1 MESESCYYH
10 LNIDSIVIST
20 FNHRVSIHNV
30 NLLPAPPSYIAL
42 LPLHSCEVL
51 LYRLLD
57 SQALL
62 EPLHQFLFIWWHLAK
77 LQLNSCSRSLKVC
90 FQRASSCL
98 VPISHVF
105 FQLLCLQQLPSSTP
119 SLGNLSSKIIVVLFL
134 NSFPTQFTIVCKY
147 NLNISIWLVIFLDLS
162 MESLFWDGVVV
173 SNAPLEC
180 GKNIPLPSGW
190 IIHVAIIDKVTFYI

>member
-1 MESESCYYH
+1 MTVPQDYGYLHYSCLTYSQAIVISHAQTLRWTGSVNHPYMESESCYR
-10 LNIDSIVIST
+10 LNINSILIST
-20 FNHRVSIHNV
+20 FNHRVSIHNI

-42 LPLHSCEVL
+42 LPLHFCEVF
-51 LYRLLD
+51 LYLLLD

-105 FQLLCLQQLPSSTP
+105 FQLLCLQQLPSSSP
-119 SLGNLSSKIIVVLFL
+119 SLGNPSSEIIVVLFL
-134 NSFPTQFTIVCKY
+134 DSFQTQFTIVCKY
-147 NLNISIWLVIFLDLS
+147 NLNISI
-162 MESLFWDGVVV
+162 
-173 SNAPLEC
+173 
-180 GKNIPLPSGW
+180 
-190 IIHVAIIDKVTFYI
+190 